1 MPSVL
6 ITGANGFIGSHLCDA
21 FIENG
26 YAVYGLVRATSDLRF
41 LRRPEIKLIYGDLT
55 EINAIRFP
63 ESVDAIVHAAAL
75 VSDNATRQQC
85 RRHIYDITVSLVELA
100 GKLYPRLTKFV
111 YLSTALTLGYCA
123 DNISEQNPG
132 RSVAYVPYNFMK
144 KQTEA
149 YLLEKNRTT
158 GFPVVVLR
166 PGDVYGPR
174 DRTSSELM
182 LQAAE
187 KGVPLIV
194 GSGRKR
200 FGLCY
205 PTNLCRAVLATL
217 DKPQTNGRAYT
228 VVNRVAPTWGEFF
241 RALQK
246 GVGGRQRVYVPVSLS
261 LAVAL
266 FCELLKLLF
275 PGFHPPLTYYRIRR
289 ITAQTTYDLSR
300 TERELGYESDDDYLG
315 QFDRLVEW
323 YKREKQRKDKP

>member
-21 FIENG
+21 FSENG
-26 YAVYGLVRATSDLRF
+26 YTVYGLVRATSDLRF
-41 LRRPEIKLIYGDLT
+41 LRRPEIKLITGDLT
-55 EINAIRFP
+55 GIAAIRFP

-75 VSDNATRQQC
+75 VSDNATWQQS
-85 RRHIYDITVSLVELA
+85 RRHIYDITVSLAELA
-100 GKLYPRLTKFV
+100 GRLYPRLTKFV

-123 DNISEQNPG
+123 DDISERNPG
-132 RSVAYVPYNFMK
+132 RSVDYVPYNFMK

-149 YLLEKNRTT
+149 YLLEKYRTT

-182 LQAAE
+182 LRAAE
-187 KGVPLIV
+187 QGVPLIV
-194 GSGRKR
+194 GSGRKK

-217 DKPQTNGRAYT
+217 DKPRTNGRAYT

-241 RALQK
+241 RALQN
-246 GVGGRQRVYVPVSLS
+246 GVGARQRVYVPVSLS
-261 LAVAL
+261 LAVAR
-266 FCELLKLLF
+266 FCDLLKLLF
-275 PGFHPPLTYYRIRR
+275 PGFRPPINYYRIRR
-289 ITAQTTYDLSR
+289 ITAQTTYDMSQ
-300 TERELGYESDDDYLG
+300 TESELGYESDDDYLG
-315 QFDRLVEW
+315 QFERIVEW
-323 YKREKQRKDKP
+323 YNREKHEKDKP

>member
-21 FIENG
+21 LIESG
-26 YAVYGLVRATSDLRF
+26 YTVYGLIRATSDLRF

-63 ESVDAIVHAAAL
+63 ESVDVIVHAAAL

-100 GKLYPRLTKFV
+100 GKLYPRLIKFV
-111 YLSTALTLGYCA
+111 YLSTVLTLGYCA
-123 DNISEQNPG
+123 DNISERNPG
-132 RSVAYVPYNFMK
+132 RSADYVPYNLTK

-149 YLLEKNRTT
+149 YLLGKHRTT

-194 GSGRKR
+194 GRGRKR

-228 VVNRVAPTWGEFF
+228 VVNRIAPTWGEFF

-246 GVGGRQRVYVPVSLS
+246 GVGARQRIYVPVSLS

-266 FCELLKLLF
+266 FIELLRLLL
-275 PGFHPPLTYYRIRR
+275 PGFRPSINYYRIRR
-289 ITAQTTYDLSR
+289 ITAQTTYDFSE
-300 TERELGYESDDDYLG
+300 TERDLGYDSDDDYLR
-315 QFDRLVEW
+315 QFESIVQW
-323 YKREKQRKDKP
+323 YNQEKHGKDKP